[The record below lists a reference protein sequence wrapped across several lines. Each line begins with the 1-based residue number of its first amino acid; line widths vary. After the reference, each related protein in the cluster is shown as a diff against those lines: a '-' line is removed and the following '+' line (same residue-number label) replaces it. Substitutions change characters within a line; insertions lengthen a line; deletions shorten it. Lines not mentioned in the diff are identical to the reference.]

1 MTTELALDTMKFTNG
16 LNICNINTDTNVC
29 SINTDGYT
37 ITASYNTY
45 DFIQDSIQH
54 MLKPDNDSKPR
65 MFYQVE
71 TYEKQY
77 RTIRFGRSKE
87 TSIYLMPEFN
97 DVRIIRNKEG
107 LSIGVEIDFADG
119 TKQKAICMPDD
130 TFNLEQGITICLFKK
145 MLTYGCYGCHIE
157 ERYVTGVYNKLV
169 KHAIKIRNERIKAEE
184 EAKKAKE
191 EAKLQE
197 QRFQEKRRK
206 AKIRQ
211 AKRKSEC
218 RINELAE
225 AIRRSGI
232 VPNIDKIDDGK

>member
-1 MTTELALDTMKFTNG
+1 MTTELAMGAIGTINLNEYETDISTYITN
-16 LNICNINTDTNVC
+16 
-29 SINTDGYT
+29 INTDGYT

-45 DFIQDSIQH
+45 NPISTYISKLDND
-54 MLKPDNDSKPR
+54 LKPK
-65 MFYQVE
+65 MFYQAE
-71 TYEKQY
+71 TYGRQY

-87 TSIYLMPEFN
+87 TSIYLMPEFS
-97 DVRIIRNKEG
+97 DVRIIRDKEG
-107 LSIGVEIDFADG
+107 CSIGVGIDFADG

-145 MLTYGCYGCHIE
+145 MLTYGCHIE
-157 ERYVTGVYNKLV
+157 EQYVTGVYNKLV
-169 KHAIKIRNERIKAEE
+169 KHAIKIRNRRIKAEE
-184 EAKKAKE
+184 EAKKAEE

-211 AKRKSEC
+211 AKRKSER

>member
-1 MTTELALDTMKFTNG
+1 MITELAMGTIGTISLNECGTDVSTYITN
-16 LNICNINTDTNVC
+16 
-29 SINTDGYT
+29 INTDGYT

-45 DFIQDSIQH
+45 NPISTYISK
-54 MLKPDNDSKPR
+54 LDNDLKPR
-65 MFYQVE
+65 MFYQAK
-71 TYEKQY
+71 THGRQY

-87 TSIYLMPEFN
+87 TSIYLMPEFS

-107 LSIGVEIDFADG
+107 FSIGVEIDFADG

-145 MLTYGCYGCHIE
+145 MLTYDGCYIE
-157 ERYVTGVYNKLV
+157 EQYVTGVYNKLV

-184 EAKKAKE
+184 EAKKAEE

-211 AKRKSEC
+211 AKRKSER

>member
-1 MTTELALDTMKFTNG
+1 MTTELAMDAIGTIN
-16 LNICNINTDTNVC
+16 LNEYGSTYITSIN
-29 SINTDGYT
+29 NTDGYT

-45 DFIQDSIQH
+45 NPISDTFY
-54 MLKPDNDSKPR
+54 MFKPDKDLKPR

-71 TYEKQY
+71 TRERQY
-77 RTIRFGRSKE
+77 RTIRFGRTKE
-87 TSIYLMPEFN
+87 TSKYLMPEFS
-97 DVRIIRNKEG
+97 DVRIIRDKEG
-107 LSIGVEIDFADG
+107 FSIGVGIDFADG

-145 MLTYGCYGCHIE
+145 MLTGGCYIE
-157 ERYVTGVYNKLV
+157 EEYVTGVYNKLV

-184 EAKKAKE
+184 EAKKAEE

-211 AKRKSEC
+211 AKRKSER

>member
-1 MTTELALDTMKFTNG
+1 MTTELAMGTIGTIS
-16 LNICNINTDTNVC
+16 LNECGTDISTYITNIN
-29 SINTDGYT
+29 NTDGYT

-45 DFIQDSIQH
+45 NPISDALYMF
-54 MLKPDNDSKPR
+54 KPDNDSKPR
-65 MFYQVE
+65 MFYQAE
-71 TYEKQY
+71 TYGRQY

-87 TSIYLMPEFN
+87 TSIYLMPEFS
-97 DVRIIRNKEG
+97 DVRIIRDKEG
-107 LSIGVEIDFADG
+107 YSIGVEIDFADG

-145 MLTYGCYGCHIE
+145 MLTGGCYIE
-157 ERYVTGVYNKLV
+157 EEYVTGVYNKLI
-169 KHAIKIRNERIKAEE
+169 KHAIKIRNKRIKAEE
-184 EAKKAKE
+184 EAKKAEE
-191 EAKLQE
+191 EAQLQE

-211 AKRKSEC
+211 AKRKSER

-232 VPNIDKIDDGK
+232 IPNIDRIDDRK

>member
-1 MTTELALDTMKFTNG
+1 MTTELAMGTIGAINLNECGTDISTYITN
-16 LNICNINTDTNVC
+16 
-29 SINTDGYT
+29 INTDGYT

-45 DFIQDSIQH
+45 NPISTYISK
-54 MLKPDNDSKPR
+54 LDNDSKPKPR

-71 TYEKQY
+71 THGKQY

-87 TSIYLMPEFN
+87 TSKYLMPEFS
-97 DVRIIRNKEG
+97 DVRIIRDKEG
-107 LSIGVEIDFADG
+107 FSIGVGIDFTDG

-145 MLTYGCYGCHIE
+145 MLTGGCYIE
-157 ERYVTGVYNKLV
+157 EQYVTGVYNKLV
-169 KHAIKIRNERIKAEE
+169 KHAIKIRNRRIKAEE
-184 EAKKAKE
+184 EAKKAEE

-211 AKRKSEC
+211 AKRKSER

-232 VPNIDKIDDGK
+232 IPNIDRIDDGK

>member
-1 MTTELALDTMKFTNG
+1 MTTELAMGTIGTIS
-16 LNICNINTDTNVC
+16 LNECGTDINTCIAN
-29 SINTDGYT
+29 INTDGYT
-37 ITASYNTY
+37 ITASYNTHNPISDTLY
-45 DFIQDSIQH
+45 NMF
-54 MLKPDNDSKPR
+54 KPDNDSKPR
-65 MFYQVE
+65 MFYQAE
-71 TYEKQY
+71 TYGRQY

-87 TSIYLMPEFN
+87 TSIYLMPEFS
-97 DVRIIRNKEG
+97 DVRIIRDKEG
-107 LSIGVEIDFADG
+107 SSIGVEIDFADG

-145 MLTYGCYGCHIE
+145 MLTYGCHIE
-157 ERYVTGVYNKLV
+157 EQYVTGVYNKLV
-169 KHAIKIRNERIKAEE
+169 KHAIKIRNRRIKAEE
-184 EAKKAKE
+184 EAKKAEE

-211 AKRKSEC
+211 AKRKSER

>member
-1 MTTELALDTMKFTNG
+1 MTTELAMGTIGTIS
-16 LNICNINTDTNVC
+16 LNECGTDISTYITNINTN
-29 SINTDGYT
+29 GYT
-37 ITASYNTY
+37 ITASYNTHNPISDTLY
-45 DFIQDSIQH
+45 MF
-54 MLKPDNDSKPR
+54 KPDNDSKPR
-65 MFYQVE
+65 MFYQAE
-71 TYEKQY
+71 THGKQY

-87 TSIYLMPEFN
+87 TSKYLMPEFS
-97 DVRIIRNKEG
+97 DVRIIRDKEG
-107 LSIGVEIDFADG
+107 YSIGVGIDFADG

-145 MLTYGCYGCHIE
+145 MLTGGCYIE
-157 ERYVTGVYNKLV
+157 EQYVTGVYNKLV

-184 EAKKAKE
+184 EDKKAKE

-211 AKRKSEC
+211 AKHKSER

>member
-1 MTTELALDTMKFTNG
+1 MTTELAMGTIGAIN
-16 LNICNINTDTNVC
+16 LNECGTDISTYITSIN
-29 SINTDGYT
+29 NTDGYT

-45 DFIQDSIQH
+45 NPISDALYMF
-54 MLKPDNDSKPR
+54 KPDNDSKPR
-65 MFYQVE
+65 MFYQAE
-71 TYEKQY
+71 THGKQY

-87 TSIYLMPEFN
+87 TSKYLMPEFS
-97 DVRIIRNKEG
+97 DVRIIRDKEG
-107 LSIGVEIDFADG
+107 FPIGVGIDFADG

-145 MLTYGCYGCHIE
+145 MLTGGCYIE
-157 ERYVTGVYNKLV
+157 EEYVTGVYNKLV
-169 KHAIKIRNERIKAEE
+169 KHAIKIRNKRIKAEE
-184 EAKKAKE
+184 EAKKAEE

-211 AKRKSEC
+211 AKRKSER

>member
-1 MTTELALDTMKFTNG
+1 MTTELALDTIK
-16 LNICNINTDTNVC
+16 LNSLNEYGTDISTYIT

-45 DFIQDSIQH
+45 NPISD

-65 MFYQVE
+65 MFYQAE
-71 TYEKQY
+71 TYGRQY
-77 RTIRFGRSKE
+77 RTIRFGRNKE
-87 TSIYLMPEFN
+87 TSIYLMPEFS
-97 DVRIIRNKEG
+97 DVRIIRDKEG
-107 LSIGVEIDFADG
+107 YSIGVGIDFADG

-145 MLTYGCYGCHIE
+145 MLTYGCHIE
-157 ERYVTGVYNKLV
+157 EQYVTGVYNKLV
-169 KHAIKIRNERIKAEE
+169 KHAIKIRNRRIKAEE
-184 EAKKAKE
+184 EAKKAEE

-211 AKRKSEC
+211 AKRKSER

-232 VPNIDKIDDGK
+232 IPNIDRIDDGK

>member
-1 MTTELALDTMKFTNG
+1 MTTELAMGTIGTIS
-16 LNICNINTDTNVC
+16 LNECGTDISTYITNIN
-29 SINTDGYT
+29 NTDGYT

-45 DFIQDSIQH
+45 NPISDALYMF
-54 MLKPDNDSKPR
+54 KPDNDSKPR
-65 MFYQVE
+65 MFYQAE
-71 TYEKQY
+71 TYGRQY
-77 RTIRFGRSKE
+77 RIIRFGRSKE
-87 TSIYLMPEFN
+87 TSIYLMPEFS
-97 DVRIIRNKEG
+97 DVRIIRDKEG
-107 LSIGVEIDFADG
+107 YSIGVEIDFADG

-145 MLTYGCYGCHIE
+145 MLTYGCHIE
-157 ERYVTGVYNKLV
+157 EQYVTGVYNKLI
-169 KHAIKIRNERIKAEE
+169 KHAIKIRNKRIKAEE
-184 EAKKAKE
+184 EAKKAEE

-211 AKRKSEC
+211 AKRKSER

-232 VPNIDKIDDGK
+232 IPNIDKIDDGK

>member
-1 MTTELALDTMKFTNG
+1 MTTKLAMGTIGTIS
-16 LNICNINTDTNVC
+16 LNECGTDINTYITN
-29 SINTDGYT
+29 INTDGYT

-45 DFIQDSIQH
+45 NPISDTLS

-65 MFYQVE
+65 MFYQAE
-71 TYEKQY
+71 THGKQY

-87 TSIYLMPEFN
+87 TSIYLMPEFS

-107 LSIGVEIDFADG
+107 FSIGVEIDFADG

-145 MLTYGCYGCHIE
+145 ILTYGCHIE
-157 ERYVTGVYNKLV
+157 EEYATGVYNKLV

-184 EAKKAKE
+184 EAKKVKE

-211 AKRKSEC
+211 AKRKSER

>member
-1 MTTELALDTMKFTNG
+1 MTTELAMDAIKLNTLNEYGTDISTYITN
-16 LNICNINTDTNVC
+16 
-29 SINTDGYT
+29 INTDGYT

-45 DFIQDSIQH
+45 NPISTYISK
-54 MLKPDNDSKPR
+54 LDNDSKPR
-65 MFYQVE
+65 MFYQAE
-71 TYEKQY
+71 THGKQY

-87 TSIYLMPEFN
+87 TSKYLMPEFS
-97 DVRIIRNKEG
+97 DVRIIRDKEG
-107 LSIGVEIDFADG
+107 FSIGVGIDFADG

-130 TFNLEQGITICLFKK
+130 VFNLEQGITICLFKK

-206 AKIRQ
+206 AKIKQ
-211 AKRKSEC
+211 AKRKSER

-225 AIRRSGI
+225 AIRRSGV

>member
-1 MTTELALDTMKFTNG
+1 MTTELAMGAIGTIN
-16 LNICNINTDTNVC
+16 LNECETDISTYITNINNTN
-29 SINTDGYT
+29 GYT
-37 ITASYNTY
+37 ITASYNTHNPISDALY
-45 DFIQDSIQH
+45 MF
-54 MLKPDNDSKPR
+54 KPDNDSKPR
-65 MFYQVE
+65 MFYQAE
-71 TYEKQY
+71 TYGRQY

-87 TSIYLMPEFN
+87 TSIYLMPEFS

-107 LSIGVEIDFADG
+107 FSIGVEIDFADG

-145 MLTYGCYGCHIE
+145 MLTYGCHIE
-157 ERYVTGVYNKLV
+157 EQYVTGVYNKLV
-169 KHAIKIRNERIKAEE
+169 KHAIKIRNRRIKAEE
-184 EAKKAKE
+184 EAKKAEE

-211 AKRKSEC
+211 AKRKSER

-232 VPNIDKIDDGK
+232 IPNIDRIDDGK

>member
-1 MTTELALDTMKFTNG
+1 MTTELAMGTIGTIS
-16 LNICNINTDTNVC
+16 LNECETDISTYITNINNTN
-29 SINTDGYT
+29 GYT
-37 ITASYNTY
+37 ITASYNTHNPISDALY
-45 DFIQDSIQH
+45 MF
-54 MLKPDNDSKPR
+54 KPDNDSKPR
-65 MFYQVE
+65 MFYQAE
-71 TYEKQY
+71 TYGRQY

-87 TSIYLMPEFN
+87 TSIYLMPEFS
-97 DVRIIRNKEG
+97 DVRIIRDKEG
-107 LSIGVEIDFADG
+107 SSIGVEIDFADG

-145 MLTYGCYGCHIE
+145 MLTYGCHIE
-157 ERYVTGVYNKLV
+157 EQYVTGVYNKLV
-169 KHAIKIRNERIKAEE
+169 KHAIKIRNRRIKAE
-184 EAKKAKE
+184 E

-211 AKRKSEC
+211 AKRKSER

-232 VPNIDKIDDGK
+232 IPNIDKIDDGK

>member
-1 MTTELALDTMKFTNG
+1 MTTELALGAIG
-16 LNICNINTDTNVC
+16 LNECETDISTYITN
-29 SINTDGYT
+29 INTDGYT

-45 DFIQDSIQH
+45 NPISTYISKLDD
-54 MLKPDNDSKPR
+54 LKPR
-65 MFYQVE
+65 MFYQAE
-71 TYEKQY
+71 TYGRQY

-87 TSIYLMPEFN
+87 TSIYLMPEFS
-97 DVRIIRNKEG
+97 DVRIIRDKEG
-107 LSIGVEIDFADG
+107 YSIGVGIDFADG

-130 TFNLEQGITICLFKK
+130 IFNLEQGITICLFKK
-145 MLTYGCYGCHIE
+145 MLTYGCHIE
-157 ERYVTGVYNKLV
+157 EQYVTGVYNKLV
-169 KHAIKIRNERIKAEE
+169 KHAIKIRNRRIKAEE
-184 EAKKAKE
+184 EAKKAEE

-211 AKRKSEC
+211 AKRKSER

>member
-1 MTTELALDTMKFTNG
+1 MTTELAMGAIGTIN
-16 LNICNINTDTNVC
+16 LNECETDISTYITSIN
-29 SINTDGYT
+29 NTDGYT

-45 DFIQDSIQH
+45 NPISTYISK
-54 MLKPDNDSKPR
+54 LDNDSKPR
-65 MFYQVE
+65 MFYQAE
-71 TYEKQY
+71 TYGRQY

-87 TSIYLMPEFN
+87 TSIYLMPEFS
-97 DVRIIRNKEG
+97 DVRIIRDKEG
-107 LSIGVEIDFADG
+107 SSIGVEIDFADG

-145 MLTYGCYGCHIE
+145 MLTYGCHIE
-157 ERYVTGVYNKLV
+157 EQYVTGVYNKLV
-169 KHAIKIRNERIKAEE
+169 KHAIKIRNKRIKAE
-184 EAKKAKE
+184 E

-211 AKRKSEC
+211 AKRKSER

-232 VPNIDKIDDGK
+232 IPNIDRIDDGK

>member
-1 MTTELALDTMKFTNG
+1 MTTELALDTIK
-16 LNICNINTDTNVC
+16 LNSLNEYGTDISTC
-29 SINTDGYT
+29 ITSINTDGYT

-45 DFIQDSIQH
+45 DSIQH

-65 MFYQVE
+65 MFYQAE
-71 TYEKQY
+71 TYGRQY

-87 TSIYLMPEFN
+87 TSIYLMPEFG
-97 DVRIIRNKEG
+97 DVRIIRDKEG

-145 MLTYGCYGCHIE
+145 MLTYGCHIE
-157 ERYVTGVYNKLV
+157 EQYVTGVYNKLV

-184 EAKKAKE
+184 EDKKAKE

-211 AKRKSEC
+211 AKRKSER

-225 AIRRSGI
+225 AIF
-232 VPNIDKIDDGK
+232 V

>member
-1 MTTELALDTMKFTNG
+1 MTTELAMGAIGTIN
-16 LNICNINTDTNVC
+16 LNECGTDISTYITSIN
-29 SINTDGYT
+29 NTDGYT

-45 DFIQDSIQH
+45 NPISDALYMF
-54 MLKPDNDSKPR
+54 KPDNDSKPR
-65 MFYQVE
+65 MFYQAE
-71 TYEKQY
+71 THGKQY

-87 TSIYLMPEFN
+87 TSKYLMPEFS
-97 DVRIIRNKEG
+97 DVRIIRDKEG
-107 LSIGVEIDFADG
+107 FSIGVGIDFADG

-145 MLTYGCYGCHIE
+145 MLTGGCYIE
-157 ERYVTGVYNKLV
+157 EEYVTGVYNKLV
-169 KHAIKIRNERIKAEE
+169 KHAIKIRNKRIKAEE
-184 EAKKAKE
+184 EAKKAEE

-211 AKRKSEC
+211 AKRKSER

-232 VPNIDKIDDGK
+232 IPNIDKIDDGK

>member
-1 MTTELALDTMKFTNG
+1 MTTELAMGAIGTIN
-16 LNICNINTDTNVC
+16 LNECETDISTYITNINNTN
-29 SINTDGYT
+29 GYT
-37 ITASYNTY
+37 ITASYNTHNPISDALY
-45 DFIQDSIQH
+45 MF
-54 MLKPDNDSKPR
+54 KPDNDSKPR
-65 MFYQVE
+65 
-71 TYEKQY
+71 QY

-87 TSIYLMPEFN
+87 TSKYLMPEFS

-107 LSIGVEIDFADG
+107 FSIGVEIDFADG

-145 MLTYGCYGCHIE
+145 MLTGGCYIE
-157 ERYVTGVYNKLV
+157 EQYVTGVYNKLV
-169 KHAIKIRNERIKAEE
+169 KHAIKIRNRRIKAEE
-184 EAKKAKE
+184 EAKKAEE

-211 AKRKSEC
+211 AKRKSER

-232 VPNIDKIDDGK
+232 VPNINRIDDGK

>member
-1 MTTELALDTMKFTNG
+1 MTTELAMGTIGTIN
-16 LNICNINTDTNVC
+16 LNECGTDINTYIAN
-29 SINTDGYT
+29 INTDGYT

-45 DFIQDSIQH
+45 NPISD
-54 MLKPDNDSKPR
+54 MLKLDNDLKPR
-65 MFYQVE
+65 MFYQAE
-71 TYEKQY
+71 TYGRQY

-87 TSIYLMPEFN
+87 TSIYLMPEFS

-107 LSIGVEIDFADG
+107 SSIGVEIDFADG

-130 TFNLEQGITICLFKK
+130 IFNLEQGITICLFKK
-145 MLTYGCYGCHIE
+145 MLTYGCHIE
-157 ERYVTGVYNKLV
+157 EQYVTGVYNKLV
-169 KHAIKIRNERIKAEE
+169 KHAIKIRNRRIKAEK
-184 EAKKAKE
+184 EAKKAEE

-211 AKRKSEC
+211 AKRKSER

>member
-1 MTTELALDTMKFTNG
+1 MTTELAMGTIGTISLNECGTDVSTYITN
-16 LNICNINTDTNVC
+16 
-29 SINTDGYT
+29 INTDGYT

-45 DFIQDSIQH
+45 NPISTYISK
-54 MLKPDNDSKPR
+54 LDNDSKPR
-65 MFYQVE
+65 MFYQAE
-71 TYEKQY
+71 THGKQY

-87 TSIYLMPEFN
+87 TSIYLMPEFS

-107 LSIGVEIDFADG
+107 FSIGVEIDFADG

-130 TFNLEQGITICLFKK
+130 VFNLEQGITICLFKK

-157 ERYVTGVYNKLV
+157 EQYVTGVYNKLV
-169 KHAIKIRNERIKAEE
+169 KHAIKIRNERIKTEE
-184 EAKKAKE
+184 EDKKAKE
-191 EAKLQE
+191 EDKLQE

-211 AKRKSEC
+211 AKRKSER

-232 VPNIDKIDDGK
+232 IPNIDKIDDGK

>member
-1 MTTELALDTMKFTNG
+1 MTTELAMDTMKFTNGLNDTVKFTNG
-16 LNICNINTDTNVC
+16 LNICNINTDAE
-29 SINTDGYT
+29 GYT
-37 ITASYNTY
+37 ITASYDTY
-45 DFIQDSIQH
+45 DFIQNSIQH

-65 MFYQVE
+65 MFYQAE
-71 TYEKQY
+71 TYGRQY

-87 TSIYLMPEFN
+87 TSIYLMPEFS
-97 DVRIIRNKEG
+97 DVRIIRDKEG
-107 LSIGVEIDFADG
+107 LFIGVEIDFADG

-145 MLTYGCYGCHIE
+145 MLTYGCHIE
-157 ERYVTGVYNKLV
+157 EQYVTGVYNKLV
-169 KHAIKIRNERIKAEE
+169 KHAIKIRNKRIKAEE
-184 EAKKAKE
+184 EAKKAEE

-211 AKRKSEC
+211 AKRKSER

-232 VPNIDKIDDGK
+232 VPNINRIDDGK

>member
-1 MTTELALDTMKFTNG
+1 MTTELAMGTIGAIN
-16 LNICNINTDTNVC
+16 LNECGTDISTYITSIN
-29 SINTDGYT
+29 NTDGYT

-45 DFIQDSIQH
+45 NPISTYISK
-54 MLKPDNDSKPR
+54 LDNDSKPR
-65 MFYQVE
+65 MFYQAE
-71 TYEKQY
+71 THGKQY

-87 TSIYLMPEFN
+87 TSKYLMPEFS
-97 DVRIIRNKEG
+97 DVRIIRDKEG
-107 LSIGVEIDFADG
+107 FSIGVGIDFTDG

-145 MLTYGCYGCHIE
+145 MLTGGCYIE
-157 ERYVTGVYNKLV
+157 EQYVTGVYNKLV
-169 KHAIKIRNERIKAEE
+169 KLAIKIRNRRIKAEE
-184 EAKKAKE
+184 EAKKAEE

-211 AKRKSEC
+211 AKRKYER

-232 VPNIDKIDDGK
+232 VPNINRIDDGK